1 MSDIRTKLDELE
13 RFLGSSVSDALDA
26 ALQVEIPCGE
36 SPAWLELLDVFRQ
49 EQTAEDSRQRA
60 AASTGQLFGAPP
72 DELNMV
78 LTEIAGSAKERL
90 NKLEWKDD
98 GQNSGRVQRIF
109 NVIDCIPRETLIL
122 YRKRV
127 MPQRRSMF
135 AGAMASAQQSV
146 RKPEPANSTS
156 KTFIMRCGKC
166 GAPRLKK
173 DNFTCEYCDTPYAEQ

>member
-1 MSDIRTKLDELE
+1 MTDIRTKLDELE

-26 ALQVEIPCGE
+26 ALQVEDACGA
-36 SPAWLELLDVFRQ
+36 SPAWLKLLDAFRQ
-49 EQTAEDSRQRA
+49 KQTAEDSRQRA

-90 NKLEWKDD
+90 NKLDWKDD
-98 GQNSGRVQRIF
+98 GQNSGRVQRIL
-109 NVIDCIPRETLIL
+109 NVIDRAPRETLTA

-135 AGAMASAQQSV
+135 AGAVASAQQSA
-146 RKPEPANSTS
+146 RKSGPANTAV
-156 KTFIMRCGKC
+156 KTFIMRCSKC
-166 GAPRLKK
+166 GAPRLKE

>member
-1 MSDIRTKLDELE
+1 MTEIRTKLDELE

-26 ALQVEIPCGE
+26 ALQVENPCGE
-36 SPAWLELLDVFRQ
+36 SPAWLELLDTFMQ

-78 LTEIAGSAKERL
+78 LTEIAGNAKERL
-90 NKLEWKDD
+90 NKLDWKDD

-109 NVIDCIPRETLIL
+109 NVIDRVPRETLTL

-135 AGAMASAQQSV
+135 AGAMASAQQSAQ
-146 RKPEPANSTS
+146 KPGPA
-156 KTFIMRCGKC
+156 KAGGRTFIMRCGKC
-166 GAPRLKK
+166 GAPRLKE